1 MIENGF
7 NITIVGFGL
16 MGASYAMALKKF
28 HKGKIYA
35 VDIDKESLLKAKD
48 RGLIDEGFVEPKEP
62 LEDSKLVIICLY
74 PKLLVKFIEEN
85 KENFQ
90 NNAIIT
96 DISGVKCDYIEKI
109 DNILQKKADFV
120 STHPMAGREKQGM
133 DYADANIFQNANF
146 IIIKKENNK
155 KENVKLI
162 ENLAKNMGFL
172 RVTKVTAKE
181 HDNIIAFT
189 SQLTHAIA
197 VSLVNSDD
205 EKFNTKLFIGDSY
218 RDLTRIAK
226 INSELW
232 SELFLENKENLI
244 YRIDNFID
252 KLETIKNALLN
263 EDKDRL
269 IKEFKESSDRRDR
282 F

>member
-1 MIENGF
+1 MIEDGF

-35 VDIDKESLLKAKD
+35 IDIDETTLLKAKN
-48 RGLIDEGFVEPKEP
+48 RGLIDEGFTSAKEP
-62 LEDSKLVIICLY
+62 LKDSKLIIICLY

-85 KENFQ
+85 KEYFQ
-90 NNAIIT
+90 NDAIIT
-96 DISGVKCDYIEKI
+96 DIAGVKCDYIEKI
-109 DNILQKKADFV
+109 DNILKGKADFV

-133 DYADANIFQNANF
+133 DYADADIFKNANF

-155 KENVKLI
+155 KENVELI

-172 RVTKVTAKE
+172 RITKVTAKE

-226 INSELW
+226 INGELW

-252 KLETIKNALLN
+252 RLENIKKGLLN
-263 EDKDRL
+263 DDKEIL
-269 IKEFKESSDRRDR
+269 IKEFKESSDRRDK